1 MNDLVRL
8 ISKDYLPVQKII
20 KEKFYKN
27 IKIGQKLLTS
37 KNTDDMI
44 GLVEFT
50 VYLNGEQNEKEI
62 YHFKRKYG
70 DESGESDYIEDSD
83 IVTYCVLVG
92 DYGECIIIGYDKY
105 TFFVDD
111 LSTQFQSDEDIVDIN
126 IKTTLV
132 DKTMFLKM

>member
-8 ISKDYLPVQKII
+8 ISKDYLPVKKII
-20 KEKFYKN
+20 KENFYKN

-37 KNTDDMI
+37 KNTENMI

-62 YHFKRKYG
+62 FHFKRKYG
-70 DESGESDYIEDSD
+70 DESGESDYVED
-83 IVTYCVLVG
+83 VTYCVLVG
-92 DYGECIIIGYDKY
+92 GYGECIVIGYDKY
-105 TFFVDD
+105 TFFVED
-111 LSTQFQSDEDIVDIN
+111 LSAHFQTESDEDIIDIN

-132 DKTMFLKM
+132 DKIMFLKM